1 MVKIAHIINP
11 VKIKESSDLYT
22 AQPITFQTMQTAQ
35 KLAQLA
41 GIDVELYTA
50 QFPEDHSIIPEYFNK
65 TPDLER
71 SILDEGTF
79 KKPRK
84 LPLLKDIL
92 DNLYHATDADY
103 FIYTNVDIGVLP
115 HFYTSIAEIIKQ
127 GYDAF
132 IINRRTI
139 KKKYTKIE
147 EIPLVYAEI
156 GGKHAGYDCFVFR
169 RDAYSKYI
177 LNNVFIGSIPIGYAI
192 AVNLLSHAKKFK
204 LFTLLHLTFHIGSD
218 GGWKQKGLEDYLDY
232 NIAETD
238 KIYQHYLDHNLLK
251 SHEITGRYL
260 NLFSKLQS
268 QESKL
273 TFLNKIQLNK
283 NRFTLELYHKLNGLS
298 DKIIDL
304 GKNLKS
310 NIT

>member
-35 KLAQLA
+35 QLAQSA
-41 GIDVELYTA
+41 GVNVELYTA
-50 QFPEDHSIIPEYFNK
+50 QFPEDHPIVPDYFNK

-71 SILDEGTF
+71 SILDLSTF
-79 KKPRK
+79 KNQRK

-92 DNLYHATDADY
+92 DSLYDATDADY
-103 FIYTNVDIGVLP
+103 FIYTNVDIGVMP
-115 HFYTSIAEIIKQ
+115 NFYTSIAAIINQ

-139 KKKYTKIE
+139 RKNYTTIE
-147 EIPLVYAEI
+147 EIPLIYAEI
-156 GGKHAGYDCFVFR
+156 GGKHAGYDCFVFGR
-169 RDAYSKYI
+169 NAYTQYV
-177 LNNVFIGSIPIGYAI
+177 LNNVFIGSIPVGYALSI
-192 AVNLLSHAKKFK
+192 NLLCHAKKFK

-218 GGWKQKGLEDYLDY
+218 GAWKQKGLEDYLDY

-238 KIYQHYLDHNLLK
+238 NIYQYYLEKNLLK
-251 SHEITGRYL
+251 SHEISQRYL
-260 NLFSKLQS
+260 HLFSNLNLQ
-268 QESKL
+268 QNKL
-273 TFLNKIQLNK
+273 TLFNKLHLQRNWLIVEIYQ
-283 NRFTLELYHKLNGLS
+283 KLNGLS
-298 DKIIDL
+298 DRIIDF

-310 NIT
+310 YIT